1 MKYFADFSL
10 AVFVTLLVLAGVVLI
25 AQKYAF
31 ATFLNIAVSLFFS
44 LLVPVGFV
52 LARRQV
58 RLSRIHAAEVFR
70 TSFESSLSSNTY
82 FDFLARKYFDSVP
95 ASPVTAAIP
104 GLGTKFPLI
113 GQSDWLLLGSS
124 IPFIF
129 LTAFGFL
136 TLLMPYEAL
145 ANLFY
150 GSTGNIIPK
159 SFFST
164 PENNSYEIVI
174 TLGSLT
180 FISAFLYS
188 LRLFLKALIAFD
200 LSAITM
206 LRAFA
211 HTFFAIMLAVM
222 IWRIAP
228 DAEPLST
235 VAEKVQSTIAGDNKT
250 TARSVRQE
258 AQDPQTLVSKTE
270 RLPKIWLVLAFAI
283 GFVPD
288 AAFSWLLQR
297 TRLALNRRDARAS
310 RQTAVIPL
318 TVIDGIDFLTAFRLE
333 EGNIASV
340 QNLAAANPIMLHVET
355 SFCIFL
361 IMDWVAQAQLCAAAG
376 PERFMLFR
384 KLNIRTIFDLER
396 SVLDPDS
403 PLGLKQ
409 IAGSILLATSATRAS
424 LLRDFGVRPLDI
436 ANRDFDKAL
445 ASWVNIEVIEQL
457 VRIMMDSLHVQ
468 RFRQLWRDIEASL
481 APGRAGKPV
490 RTGPRLMPGVA
501 VGPQPNGGGRDQHS
515 VEIAAAGKTS
525 PREMQT
531 EIRGE

>member
-1 MKYFADFSL
+1 MKYFVDFLL
-10 AVFVTLLVLAGVVLI
+10 ALFVSLLVLAGIALI
-25 AQKYAF
+25 VQKYAF
-31 ATFLNIAVSLFFS
+31 TAFLNIAVSLFFS

-70 TSFESSLSSNTY
+70 NTFESSLSSNTY
-82 FDFLARKYFDSVP
+82 FEFLVRKYFDNVPDSAVASVP
-95 ASPVTAAIP
+95 KP
-104 GLGTKFPLI
+104 GLKLPSI
-113 GQSDWLLLGSS
+113 SRSDWLLLGSS

-136 TLLMPYEAL
+136 ALFMPYDAL

-150 GSTGNIIPK
+150 GSTDNVIPR
-159 SFFST
+159 SFFSS
-164 PENNSYEIVI
+164 PEQNSYEIAI
-174 TLGSLT
+174 TLGSLS

-211 HTFFAIMLAVM
+211 HTFFAMMLAVM

-228 DAEPLST
+228 DAEPLNA
-235 VAEKVQSTIAGDNKT
+235 VAEKVQNTISSDNRV
-250 TARSVRQE
+250 TARPARQE
-258 AQDPQTLVSKTE
+258 AQDVQALAGKTE
-270 RLPKIWLVLAFAI
+270 RLPKIWLILAFAI

-310 RQTAVIPL
+310 RQTAVVPL
-318 TVIDGIDFLTAFRLE
+318 TVIDGIDFPTAFRLE

-340 QNLAAANPIMLHVET
+340 QNLAVANPIMLHIET

-361 IMDWVAQAQLCAAAG
+361 IMDWVAQAQLCAATG
-376 PERFMLFR
+376 PERFLLFR

-396 SVLDPDS
+396 SVLDPDT

-409 IAGSILLATSATRAS
+409 IAGSVLLAMSAAKPS

-457 VRIMMDSLHVQ
+457 VRVMMDSLHIQ
-468 RFRQLWRDIEASL
+468 RFRQLWRDIEGSL
-481 APGRAGKPV
+481 APLKAERLPRAGS
-490 RTGPRLMPGVA
+490 RLMPGVA
-501 VGPQPNGGGRDQHS
+501 VGAQPNGGGRDPHP
-515 VEIAAAGKTS
+515 VEIAAAGKAA
-525 PREMQT
+525 PRERQT
-531 EIRGE
+531 EIHAE